1 MNIPKVILNDRKII
15 SSEVYHYYQ
24 SLAQQLIKN
33 QRNSNINIKK
43 NYSKEK
49 ILNWFSNL
57 NIKQKFK
64 ICSIYNNWFSNII
77 YQMLEYSRFDSVIE
91 FCPTDIYLEFKKNNL
106 YEYNYLKTELSST
119 DKIKNYDNFITF
131 FIGENKVKKSIG
143 IPDETE
149 LININLKNHYENLFF
164 AYLRFITL
172 DELNDTI
179 SFSYDLFEHPERLF
193 EFFNFFSKEQCF
205 TSVINPILE
214 KNNCYNFS
222 FPNWVYNYQSYSFC
236 QLLIIFFEQIISV
249 YYQLY
254 LYAKEI
260 PQLSID
266 NKFTNFFK
274 TNENIKEYLSNKI
287 KNKNDIIIN
296 REECFDKI
304 NNKINSDKYSYYE
317 NKSAFVYSIAF
328 GPSFFEKNINKKR
341 EFNLRFNYLM
351 EFIQK
356 DVNGFIEK
364 ISFIEAKECFK
375 YTNFIYYVIYQQLI
389 KQCSDS
395 CYQELLS
402 EEKNKTQN
410 ESGTNKTKKNKRRK
424 KKKKKT
430 ENDNNKEIENTNN
443 INIIT
448 DEYNEEESK
457 KNIIE
462 EGEEE
467 IEEIPADYII
477 HPKTEQNLKES
488 ESNNNNII
496 NSNDINNST
505 VSSSYTNKYSK
516 DNNYNF
522 GPKYNNFFKC
532 EKKETEMLL
541 EIKDFTDDKSE
552 DSNEEN
558 EKNNKIELEDI
569 SENDIS
575 EENNNNEYNNNS
587 TLNESENKKK
597 KKKHKKRNKKKKNK
611 MNDEIDN
618 DIINKNQIK
627 NDIILKEKNE
637 IININNI
644 INSKKIQIES
654 NIKINNKNNEI
665 NNINIKKDILEIN
678 NSFKDKVD
686 KEKKINNDLVQ
697 EEIKEQK
704 QNKNDNIEKLK
715 IEENIKEN
723 SKNKKKN
730 EKEFFLFPVN
740 KSNKKKDKATNTNQ
754 KDKKN
759 SSNIIID
766 IKDEKNSSINNKNIS
781 NEEKNVPNKITQ
793 EKPKNEEINNKEENI
808 ISMNSFEINQKSQN
822 SNIKNNNID
831 KNKIE
836 HQTLKE
842 SELLKKNDKSN
853 NINES
858 KLVNNIYFLN
868 QSAYFNPIFYNN
880 CNNSFFIFQ
889 NDLFTILGKDILKFQ
904 KIVENNLIEINIYR
918 EKVINKLKQFILA
931 NLSSKYYIKFLFYGS
946 HSTGLS
952 IESSDIDILIKFQ
965 KKNID
970 EKYQINSQ
978 QNIQDLIFQLNEDF
992 KKNITELNIDKINP
1006 IYTASIPVLKI
1017 ECLLKDIIPVDIQ
1030 NKLSEKYLFNF
1041 ENELLKLNFDFT
1053 FLEVADIN
1061 KEQIIPS
1068 KEIINYIK
1076 DTINIYPNIK
1086 PIILVLKRYMQI
1098 KKLNSSYHGGLSSF
1112 SLFLLVASYNKH
1124 IFNENKYLDKNKD
1137 FNNLLGQIFYG
1148 FFMFYASFNFN
1159 INSIDLKKINPIIL
1173 LNEFSESK
1181 ITLIDPI
1188 TGLNAAKSTF
1198 KIEQIKYTFNNAI
1211 MAINDIFF
1219 KNMNY
1224 IDNDEQSNIITKL
1237 LTSNNYTN
1245 YFY

>member
-33 QRNSNINIKK
+33 QRNSNINVKK

-91 FCPTDIYLEFKKNNL
+91 FCPTDVYLEFKKNNL
-106 YEYNYLKTELSST
+106 YEYNYLKTELSCT
-119 DKIKNYDNFITF
+119 DKIKNCDNFITF

-179 SFSYDLFEHPERLF
+179 SFSSDLFEHPERLF
-193 EFFNFFSKEQCF
+193 DFFNFFSKEQCF

-430 ENDNNKEIENTNN
+430 ENDNNKEIENANN
-443 INIIT
+443 NIIT

-575 EENNNNEYNNNS
+575 EENNHNEYNNNS

-597 KKKHKKRNKKKKNK
+597 KKKHKKRNKKKKNAYIIAYTDYELNEFEYEEAIK
-611 MNDEIDN
+611 LDNRTYCQYYISLIRTKHLIVFSFFNNNDYNSKIIKIYLFLFNFAINYTISAMFYSETMMHRIYIDSGAF
-618 DIINKNQIK
+618 DFIYQ
-627 NDIILKEKNE
+627 LPE
-637 IININNI
+637 IIYSAIITAVLNTIITTLGLSQNNI
-644 INSKKIQIES
+644 IK
-654 NIKINNKNNEI
+654 
-665 NNINIKKDILEIN
+665 IKK
-678 NSFKDKVD
+678 SS
-686 KEKKINNDLVQ
+686 KEKIGEITRTELDKILYKIILFFIITYILLFSFWIYLGCFCAVYKNTQLHLL
-697 EEIKEQK
+697 KEVSSSFASSL
-704 QNKNDNIEKLK
+704 I
-715 IEENIKEN
+715 IP
-723 SKNKKKN
+723 
-730 EKEFFLFPVN
+730 FF
-740 KSNKKKDKATNTNQ
+740 TNLLPGIFRIPALD
-754 KDKKN
+754 KDKKR
-759 SSNIIID
+759 SC
-766 IKDEKNSSINNKNIS
+766 
-781 NEEKNVPNKITQ
+781 
-793 EKPKNEEINNKEENI
+793 
-808 ISMNSFEINQKSQN
+808 
-822 SNIKNNNID
+822 
-831 KNKIE
+831 
-836 HQTLKE
+836 L
-842 SELLKKNDKSN
+842 
-853 NINES
+853 
-858 KLVNNIYFLN
+858 Y
-868 QSAYFNPIFYNN
+868 
-880 CNNSFFIFQ
+880 
-889 NDLFTILGKDILKFQ
+889 KF
-904 KIVENNLIEINIYR
+904 
-918 EKVINKLKQFILA
+918 
-931 NLSSKYYIKFLFYGS
+931 
-946 HSTGLS
+946 
-952 IESSDIDILIKFQ
+952 
-965 KKNID
+965 
-970 EKYQINSQ
+970 
-978 QNIQDLIFQLNEDF
+978 
-992 KKNITELNIDKINP
+992 
-1006 IYTASIPVLKI
+1006 
-1017 ECLLKDIIPVDIQ
+1017 
-1030 NKLSEKYLFNF
+1030 
-1041 ENELLKLNFDFT
+1041 
-1053 FLEVADIN
+1053 
-1061 KEQIIPS
+1061 
-1068 KEIINYIK
+1068 
-1076 DTINIYPNIK
+1076 
-1086 PIILVLKRYMQI
+1086 
-1098 KKLNSSYHGGLSSF
+1098 
-1112 SLFLLVASYNKH
+1112 
-1124 IFNENKYLDKNKD
+1124 
-1137 FNNLLGQIFYG
+1137 
-1148 FFMFYASFNFN
+1148 
-1159 INSIDLKKINPIIL
+1159 
-1173 LNEFSESK
+1173 SK
-1181 ITLIDPI
+1181 IIQMI
-1188 TGLNAAKSTF
+1188 
-1198 KIEQIKYTFNNAI
+1198 
-1211 MAINDIFF
+1211 
-1219 KNMNY
+1219 
-1224 IDNDEQSNIITKL
+1224 
-1237 LTSNNYTN
+1237 
-1245 YFY
+1245 